1 MIDDALSDDGEW
13 SLQQVELVKRDGEWY
28 AHFTLERPFKNHEPK
43 TPIGID
49 LGERNSATVIALVD
63 DKPTKGTFFKG
74 SKIKEVRH
82 KYFNIRKKLQDSSY

>member
-1 MIDDALSDDGEW
+1 MENGI
-13 SLQQVELVKRDGEWY
+13 Y
-28 AHFTLERPFKNHEPK
+28 FTLERPFKNYEPK

-49 LGERNSATVIALVD
+49 LGERNFATVIALV

-82 KYFNIRKKLQDSSY
+82 RYFNIRRKLQEKVGRVQEAER